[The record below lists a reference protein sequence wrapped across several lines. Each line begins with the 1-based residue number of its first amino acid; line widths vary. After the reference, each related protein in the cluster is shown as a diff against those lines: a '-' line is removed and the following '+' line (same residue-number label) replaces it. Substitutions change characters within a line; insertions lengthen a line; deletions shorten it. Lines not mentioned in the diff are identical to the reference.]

1 MFIKLRISPHVDA
14 LTTCALVYFEVPYG
28 KETDRFWH
36 NNMHS
41 ERNGCW
47 VSQDELILLDQD
59 HAALYKADFVCFPPH
74 HSLKTSPVPLV
85 QSQNH
90 VPSISLWYGS
100 THSLSLMKAKSY
112 SIKQHTSLKSITKP
126 EHLASFFKKQMSVEI
141 SLKVFAAK
149 STGLRV
155 LQGIINLI

>member
-1 MFIKLRISPHVDA
+1 
-14 LTTCALVYFEVPYG
+14 
-28 KETDRFWH
+28 
-36 NNMHS
+36 
-41 ERNGCW
+41 
-47 VSQDELILLDQD
+47 
-59 HAALYKADFVCFPPH
+59 
-74 HSLKTSPVPLV
+74 
-85 QSQNH
+85 
-90 VPSISLWYGS
+90 
-100 THSLSLMKAKSY
+100 MKAKSY